1 MKNKIAKII
10 SLITVAPIMALGL
23 LTLLYFS
30 SNSFHNLTHYLFA
43 IIYLTVL
50 PILAYPLQKVLPR
63 FKDKGR
69 KGQRELAFIMVIL
82 GYTLGII
89 SAFVLKAP
97 IQYLIIYLAYFL
109 SGISLALINKLSK
122 VKASGHACGVAG
134 PIVMS
139 IYLLGGYT
147 WFFILLIPIVFWSR
161 LTMGRHTIQRTY
173 SRITSSYPR
182 YFFISH
188 HYSLETIYKLPT
200 KDDPNKQL
208 LSIVLS
214 SFLVLG

>member
-30 SNSFHNLTHYLFA
+30 SNSFHNLTHYLLA

-50 PILAYPLQKVLPR
+50 PILAYPLQKLLPS
-63 FKDKGR
+63 FKGKGR

-109 SGISLALINKLSK
+109 SGLSLALINKLSK

-161 LTMGRHTIQRTY
+161 LIMGRHTIQEL
-173 SRITSSYPR
+173 ILG
-182 YFFISH
+182 
-188 HYSLETIYKLPT
+188 SLVPILGTF
-200 KDDPNKQL
+200 
-208 LSIVLS
+208 LSVAIIH
-214 SFLVLG
+214 